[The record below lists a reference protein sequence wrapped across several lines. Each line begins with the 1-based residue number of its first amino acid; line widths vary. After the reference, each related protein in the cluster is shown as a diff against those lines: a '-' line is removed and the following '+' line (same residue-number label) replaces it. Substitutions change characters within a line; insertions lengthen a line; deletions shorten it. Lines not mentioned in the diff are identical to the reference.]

1 VESSAEASK
10 FGHRHS
16 QRQPWIDEKVFL
28 NFIHDPMEGSMR
40 CSLLAGVFVSPLL
53 MLSLAGPGAAQAP
66 ESVPKTVPETNR
78 TSGPV
83 VHENLAVYF
92 IHGKSAPGKVPL
104 TLEEAMATGTVKV
117 RETSNVNQLE
127 IENLGDDEVF
137 VQSGDIVKGGKQD
150 RTLMVSLLLPPKSGA
165 VPIAS
170 FCVEEG
176 RWTARGRE
184 DGRNFS
190 TASASVPSR
199 ELKLAMKAP
208 LPKAPSRDGSSAD
221 PTRQGAVGSGAEA
234 AEVGTRQRQ
243 VWENVRTT
251 QGKLSGSLGAQVR
264 SLQLASSLQLAL
276 ENEKLLDA
284 QKGYIDALNAAGEN
298 EDDIIGFAFAV
309 NGAIN
314 SADVYPSNGLFRK
327 MWSKLLTAGVIEAI
341 GHKDEPAVAPPSSVA
356 VQAFLAAAE
365 SGKSDEKALNAG
377 ARLETREAQNVFL
390 FETARTSSP
399 GAPVS
404 WVHRNYLAK

>member
-1 VESSAEASK
+1 MRCGVFTAASK

-16 QRQPWIDEKVFL
+16 QRQPWIDASVFL
-28 NFIHDPMEGSMR
+28 NFIHDPMEGYMR
-40 CSLLAGVFVSPLL
+40 CSLLAGVLVSPLL

-66 ESVPKTVPETNR
+66 ETNR
-78 TSGPV
+78 TSGPI

-104 TLEEAMATGTVKV
+104 TLEEAMTSGVVKV

-208 LPKAPSRDGSSAD
+208 MPAAPPNSD
-221 PTRQGAVGSGAEA
+221 PTRAGALGSGAGL
-234 AEVGTRQRQ
+234 AEIGVRQRQ
-243 VWENVRTT
+243 VWESVRTT
-251 QGKLSGSLGAQVR
+251 QGRLTSSLGAQVR
-264 SLQLASSLQLAL
+264 SVQSASSLQLAL
-276 ENEKLLDA
+276 ENERLMDA
-284 QKGYIDALNAAGEN
+284 QKGYINALKAAGES

-309 NGAIN
+309 NGNIN

-341 GHKDEPAVAPPSSVA
+341 GHKDEPAVAPPSSEA

-365 SGKSDEKALNAG
+365 SGKSAEKALNAG
-377 ARLETREAQNVFL
+377 ARLETREAQNAFL
-390 FETARTSSP
+390 FETARVPSP
-399 GAPVS
+399 KAAAS